1 MESHPNAQKLL
12 GLLGLARRAGKLAVG
27 FRAVEQLVRRGEQPL
42 VIVARDA
49 GAAQKG
55 KIAGWEPL
63 RGLVDDV
70 LDREQMAQSMGREQ
84 LIVVGLADAG
94 FIKGI
99 RRELGIAP
107 PPKKPRERQDD

>member
-1 MESHPNAQKLL
+1 MAEHGSAEKLL

-27 FRAVEQLVRRGEQPL
+27 FRAVEQLVRRGDRPL

-55 KIAGWEPL
+55 KIAGWSPL
-63 RGLVDDV
+63 RGLIDDV
-70 LDREQMAQSMGREQ
+70 LDREPLAQAMGRDQ
-84 LIVVGLADAG
+84 LVVVGLTDPG

-99 RRELGIAP
+99 RRELEGP
-107 PPKKPRERQDD
+107 QEKKPRSRQDG

>member
-1 MESHPNAQKLL
+1 MVQHASAEKLL

-27 FRAVEQLVRRGEQPL
+27 FRAVEQLVRRGDKPL

-49 GAAQKG
+49 GTAQKG
-55 KIAGWEPL
+55 KISGWSPL

-70 LDREQMAQSMGREQ
+70 LDRGPLAQAMGRDQ
-84 LIVVGLADAG
+84 LVVVGLTDAG

-99 RRELGIAP
+99 RRELEESEV
-107 PPKKPRERQDD
+107 KKPEPRQDG